1 VTLIPI
7 AADGSGGLWTSLKGK
22 LAMEDFSAAAVTALA
37 QELISDTRENV
48 LYVEVDHA
56 LEADEGAAAT
66 ILPFSD
72 VVPGGSLVTGCI
84 VSCRE
89 AFNGAETITIGRSGF
104 TASIL
109 ASANI
114 TKTLNAISGEDP
126 TTYGSDLWVAGVG
139 VPAQTATASDWTLTG
154 LTLNEGTPNTFNSAT
169 QTKTA
174 GNWAVTAWPN
184 ITTLGHPKMCWCAND
199 TQYNA
204 YRSAVEGSAEAGTTG
219 ILDCY
224 LFYTRAVMSP

>member
-1 VTLIPI
+1 VTRVPI
-7 AADGSGGLWTSLKGK
+7 AADPGGNLWGGLTGRLQ
-22 LAMEDFSAAAVTALA
+22 MEDFSAAAVTALA
-37 QELISDTRENV
+37 QELISDTRINV
-48 LYVEVDHA
+48 TYVEVDHA
-56 LEADEGAAAT
+56 LEADEGAGAVAF
-66 ILPFSD
+66 PFAD

-89 AFNGAETITIGRSGF
+89 AFNGAETITIGRTTA

-114 TKTLNAISGEDP
+114 TKTLGAISGEDP
-126 TTYGSDLWVAGVG
+126 STYGSDLWVAGVG
-139 VPAQTATASDWTLTG
+139 TPAQTATASDWTLTG

-184 ITTLGHPKMCWCAND
+184 LTTLGHPKMCWCAND

-204 YRSAVEGSAEAGTTG
+204 YRTAVEGSAEAGTTG